1 MKANN
6 KRPLIILV
14 VLIILLA
21 GVATA
26 YFILRK
32 KDKTPA
38 ATPDS
43 EPTDNQP
50 AVSGVLQMGSR
61 GDDVKRL
68 QAFLNKQLAILVWR
82 DMPLCDGE
90 QITRLAEDGIF
101 GKKTLAVVKWYFNS
115 TTVNVNQ
122 IP

>member
-6 KRPLIILV
+6 KRPLIILA

-43 EPTDNQP
+43 EPADDQP

-68 QAFLNKQLAILVWR
+68 QAFLNKQLFFLVWR
-82 DMPLCDGE
+82 DMPVCDGK
-90 QITRLAEDGIF
+90 QITKLAEDGIF
-101 GKKTLAVVKWYFNS
+101 GKETLAVVKWYFNS